1 MAKFSKR
8 QIMILLVAVIAVLFG
23 VYEIFFGGQSGKSS
37 SKAQSNPVE
46 INTLVSGISGN
57 LLKNTPIGIDAYLI
71 GRAEEKW
78 EADPFLQRALY
89 AELMAKENEGSG
101 AAEEKSAVKIVYSGY
116 IDAGKTKMAI
126 INGVEYRA
134 GEKLE
139 IEGYVLKRITPSRI
153 LVLNKNTGSETEIP
167 IQE

>member
-1 MAKFSKR
+1 MANVGKR
-8 QIMILLVAVIAVLFG
+8 LILILVVTMAVVLYG
-23 VYEIFFGGQSGKSS
+23 AYELFFGMLSKKSV
-37 SKAQSNPVE
+37 SKTKSNPVE
-46 INTLVSGISGN
+46 INTLVSGISGS
-57 LLKNTPIGIDAYLI
+57 LLKNTPMGIEAYLI

-78 EADPFLQRALY
+78 EKDPFLQRTLY
-89 AELMAKENEGSG
+89 GEMVAKEKDAS
-101 AAEEKSAVKIVYSGY
+101 ADDKAAVKIVYSGY

-139 IEGYVLKRITPSRI
+139 MEGYVLKRITPSRV
-153 LVLNKNTGSETEIP
+153 LVLNKNTGSEAEIP